1 MRNFLKTAWSACCF
15 FVVALFLIS
24 CCSAYISPERFSYIT
39 FFAIAFPY
47 LFVLVLLLAVISFFV
62 KRSLAIVLLLVL
74 VGGYSNLCRTIA
86 FHAPQQWQPERNDS
100 ALRLFTWNVQYF
112 GSIETG
118 TYMDTEMIALIA
130 DYEPDVVCM
139 QEFSNT
145 ENGSRRASI
154 REEMNAA
161 GYKFYFFSNDRV
173 IRPKNATVID
183 GVAIFSKL
191 PFTDSARINI
201 NKEQNENLIYTS
213 VLFKNK
219 PLRIYT
225 GHLASFDLYKDTASS
240 EKDIYQ
246 ITYDRKTAIQYK
258 LRETEQ
264 LHQREVSIISKS
276 ISKSPY
282 PVIYL
287 GDMNI
292 TPCSYN
298 YRLLRNN
305 FQDAFLEK
313 GSGVGATFYKI
324 LPTLRIDV
332 CFADTSFRIN
342 QCTVVKRRL
351 SDHYP
356 LVTDISWK

>member
-1 MRNFLKTAWSACCF
+1 MRYFLKTAWTASCF
-15 FVVALFLIS
+15 FVVALFLVS
-24 CCSAYISPERFSYIT
+24 CCTAYISPERFSYIT
-39 FFAIAFPY
+39 LFAIAFPY
-47 LFVLVLLLAVISFFV
+47 LFALVLLLAFISFFV
-62 KRSLAIVLLLVL
+62 KRPLAIMLLLAL
-74 VGGYSNLCRTIA
+74 IAGYTNLSRTIA
-86 FHAPQQWQPERNDS
+86 FHRQQEWQTTKHDS
-100 ALRLFTWNVQYF
+100 ALRTFTWNVQYF
-112 GSIETG
+112 GSIEDG

-130 DYEPDVVCM
+130 DYKPDVVCM

-154 REEMNAA
+154 REEMNSL

-173 IRPKNATVID
+173 IRPKNATVTD
-183 GVAIFSKL
+183 GVAMFSKL

-201 NKEQNENLIYTS
+201 NKEQNENLIYAS
-213 VLFKNK
+213 VMFNNK
-219 PLRIYT
+219 PVRIYT

-240 EKDIYQ
+240 QKDIYQ
-246 ITYDRKTAIQYK
+246 ITYDRKRAVQYK

-264 LHQREVSIISKS
+264 LHQQEVSIIRNS

-282 PVIYL
+282 PVIYV
-287 GDMNI
+287 GDMNT

-313 GSGVGATFYKI
+313 GSGFGATFYKI

-332 CFADTSFRIN
+332 CFADASFRIN
-342 QCTVVKRRL
+342 QCTVVKRQL